1 MEKNEN
7 IFILEWGYSKVKLVY
22 SVIDGADQVVRV
34 DVKCCDNDGSSL
46 DNEKDLSRVEKIL
59 NKLLDYFEKKYNL
72 KIQTLYLLYRGYGC
86 VVRHVKEKQPYEE
99 FLEQRD
105 KKNPKL
111 KNLPERELPLHCD
124 LFSVFDKFSKSSETE
139 GIAFAIHSNERDMIQ
154 KALLQR
160 ECFIEGF
167 ISWSS
172 LIKEGMNQV
181 FLNLDEDGS
190 ILFSSY
196 DNKLASYREFDFS
209 LNTLRDEI
217 VDKINL
223 EKEQALKCIRWV
235 IRPPSVEDKEYYKNA
250 DADLFRSEEF
260 GNTRNLIADELEHF
274 MIAVRQHLEECGI
287 WDQGIKNLVLLG
299 EGGSLISRYTF
310 IKEILPF
317 SFQLLNQKYSQF
329 FEEKKD
335 LSEFSVLFH
344 LLPACYSR
352 RVELR
357 KRIEE
362 SQKKYSLRDWS
373 RRILGR

>member
-1 MEKNEN
+1 MEQNEN

-22 SVIDGADQVVRV
+22 SVIDGEGNMIKV

-46 DNEKDLSRVEKIL
+46 DCEKKINKVEEIL
-59 NKLLDYFEKKYNL
+59 NNLLDFFAKKYNL
-72 KIQTLYLLYRGYGC
+72 KIQTLYLLYRGRGC
-86 VVRHVKEKQPYEE
+86 IVRTVKHKNLYED

-105 KKNPKL
+105 KKTIKL
-111 KNLPERELPLHCD
+111 KNLPEHELPLHCE
-124 LFSVFDKFSKSSETE
+124 LFGVYDKFSKTSETE
-139 GIAFAIHSNERDMIQ
+139 GIVFAIHSNERDIVQ

-167 ISWSS
+167 IAWSS
-172 LIKEGMNQV
+172 LIKKGMNQI

-196 DNKLASYREFDFS
+196 EDKLASYKEFDFS

-217 VDKINL
+217 VNKINL
-223 EKEQALKCIRWV
+223 EKGQALKCIRWV
-235 IRPPSVEDKEYYKNA
+235 ISPPSIEDEEYYKDV

-287 WDQGIKNLVLLG
+287 WDQGIKNLVLIG

-310 IKEILPF
+310 IREILPF
-317 SFQLLNQKYSQF
+317 SFQLLSQKYNQF
-329 FEEKKD
+329 FSGKKD
-335 LSEFSVLFH
+335 LSDYLVLFH

-352 RVELR
+352 RIELR
-357 KRIEE
+357 KRIGE